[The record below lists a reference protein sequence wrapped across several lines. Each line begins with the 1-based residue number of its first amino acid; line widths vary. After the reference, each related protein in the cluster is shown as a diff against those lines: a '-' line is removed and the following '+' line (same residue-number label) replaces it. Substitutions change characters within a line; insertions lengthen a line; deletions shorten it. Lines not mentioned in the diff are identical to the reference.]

1 MARGGD
7 SPTGAPTAAGLAAQA
22 LTALAVQ
29 RGGVDH
35 PSLYARADHP
45 WTDQLARLL
54 RAHLSA
60 SLGAQAA
67 QRRRHVVAAHWRAPA
82 LLEPGPVEAARNP
95 VYDIAWRVYAADCA
109 RLAAQPLIAEC
120 AWRGGWAV
128 LAPACDRLAQGLADL
143 RLLCA
148 TADPNRSVGDMTLA
162 QACAYRVAAFAP
174 KDARVFLAFYGGR
187 GGWRATPGFSIY
199 THVCGA
205 RAVKP
210 LA

>member
-7 SPTGAPTAAGLAAQA
+7 SPTGAPTTAGLAAQA
-22 LTALAVQ
+22 LAALAAR

-35 PSLYARADHP
+35 PGLYAPADHP

-54 RAHLSA
+54 RAQVSA
-60 SLGAQAA
+60 SLDT
-67 QRRRHVVAAHWRAPA
+67 RPDPKRRHVIAAHWRNPA
-82 LLEPGPVEAARNP
+82 LLAASKVEAARNP
-95 VYDIAWRVYAADCA
+95 LYDIAWRVYPHDASA
-109 RLAAQPLIAEC
+109 LSAQPLIAEC
-120 AWRGGWAV
+120 AWRGGWAA

-148 TADPNRSVGDMTLA
+148 TADPNRSVGDMSLA

-174 KDARVFLAFYGGR
+174 KDARVLLAFYGGR
-187 GGWRATPGFSIY
+187 EGWRATPGFSIY
-199 THVCGA
+199 TYVCGA
-205 RAVKP
+205 RAVQP